1 MSNILYYSTLLR
13 TGKISSSELTKIYLE
28 RIEKLNPKLNAYIK
42 ILPEY
47 AIAQA
52 KKCDEILSKEE
63 KVSPL
68 TGVPMAL
75 KDNLS
80 VLGLNTTC
88 CSKMLENFKSTFTAT
103 AVTKLFDK
111 GAVMLGKT
119 NLDEFAMGSYCNTG
133 IYGPARN
140 PYDLG
145 KSPGGSSGGNASAV
159 SAGIAPYTLGTDTG
173 GSTRQPAS
181 YCGIVALK
189 PTYGSV
195 SRYGLLTLAS
205 SFDQI
210 APMTSTVTD
219 CAIVYDAI
227 CGHDPEDMMTF
238 KRNYEPTYPKLSGE
252 IKGLRIGISDDFFAT
267 SSTETND
274 SVMKAVDFYVSKGA
288 EIVKVKLP
296 HIKYALPI
304 YYILGCAEVSSNFGR
319 FDGIRY
325 GYKTSLP
332 YKDVD
337 DMITKTRTEG
347 LGMDIKRRI
356 MLGIYFLSKQNY
368 KEYFQKA
375 SMMRNELIGDFSNA
389 FNTCDLI
396 LSPTSPT
403 SAVSLDFTPETIVE
417 KYYADAC
424 VAPAN
429 LCGLPALALPCG
441 LDKNGMPL
449 GMQLMGPNFSE
460 GTLFNAGYAFER
472 ECSPELNPTTGVNYD
487 I

>member
-1 MSNILYYSTLLR
+1 
-13 TGKISSSELTKIYLE
+13 
-28 RIEKLNPKLNAYIK
+28 
-42 ILPEY
+42 
-47 AIAQA
+47 
-52 KKCDEILSKEE
+52 
-63 KVSPL
+63 
-68 TGVPMAL
+68 
-75 KDNLS
+75 
-80 VLGLNTTC
+80 
-88 CSKMLENFKSTFTAT
+88 
-103 AVTKLFDK
+103 
-111 GAVMLGKT
+111 
-119 NLDEFAMGSYCNTG
+119 MGSYCNTG
-133 IYGPARN
+133 IFGPARN
-140 PYDLG
+140 PYDLE

-227 CGHDPEDMMTF
+227 CGHDPDDMMTF
-238 KRNYEPTYPKLSGE
+238 KRKYEPTYSQLSGE
-252 IKGLRIGISDDFFAT
+252 VKRLRIGISDDFL
-267 SSTETND
+267 SSSSEETIE

-304 YYILGCAEVSSNFGR
+304 YYILGCAEISSNFGR

-325 GYKTSLP
+325 GYKTSLQ
-332 YKDVD
+332 YKDID

-347 LGMDIKRRI
+347 LGKDIKRRI

-375 SMMRNELIGDFSNA
+375 SMMRNELIRDFSNA
-389 FNTCDLI
+389 FETCDLI

-441 LDKNGMPL
+441 IGQNGMPI

-460 GTLFNAGYAFER
+460 GTLLNAGYAFEK
-472 ECSPELNPTTGVNYD
+472 ECKPELKPSIGVNYD
-487 I
+487 L